1 MKKYAAGGKCGTM
14 SSSFCDTAD
23 AARLEGASKDG
34 VKEVNAKLSAALAE
48 RAKQDALFSSPAP
61 ASASA
66 SALASA
72 SLEQNPQNQAQ
83 QQQQAIVVLPTPAA
97 ANQKYSDIDLI
108 LSGDFEED

>member
-14 SSSFCDTAD
+14 SSSSFSGAE
-23 AARLEGASKDG
+23 AEAASKDG

-61 ASASA
+61 AEA
-66 SALASA
+66 SALAKQ
-72 SLEQNPQNQAQ
+72 EQKQ
-83 QQQQAIVVLPTPAA
+83 QPTQAIVALPAQKPAPA

>member
-14 SSSFCDTAD
+14 SSCSFSGGD
-23 AARLEGASKDG
+23 SNDG

-48 RAKQDALFSSPAP
+48 RAKQDALFSSPDP

-66 SALASA
+66 SGK
-72 SLEQNPQNQAQ
+72 
-83 QQQQAIVVLPTPAA
+83 QQQAIVALPAQKPVPA

-108 LSGDFEED
+108 LSGDFQED

>member
-48 RAKQDALFSSPAP
+48 RAKQDALFSSPVP
-61 ASASA
+61 ASASGK
-66 SALASA
+66 
-72 SLEQNPQNQAQ
+72 QQQKPQNQAQ
-83 QQQQAIVVLPTPAA
+83 QQAIVALPAQKPS

>member
-14 SSSFCDTAD
+14 SSSSFS
-23 AARLEGASKDG
+23 AAEAEGASKDG

-48 RAKQDALFSSPAP
+48 RAKQDALFSLP
-61 ASASA
+61 ASAPA
-66 SALASA
+66 
-72 SLEQNPQNQAQ
+72 QAK
-83 QQQQAIVVLPTPAA
+83 QQQAIVVRPTAPA

>member
-14 SSSFCDTAD
+14 SSSSFSAAD
-23 AARLEGASKDG
+23 AEADSKDG

-48 RAKQDALFSSPAP
+48 RAKQDALFSLP

-66 SALASA
+66 SASA
-72 SLEQNPQNQAQ
+72 PAQAK
-83 QQQQAIVVLPTPAA
+83 QQQAIVALPAQKPS

-108 LSGDFEED
+108 LSGDFP

>member
-14 SSSFCDTAD
+14 SSSSFS
-23 AARLEGASKDG
+23 AAEAEAASNDG

-48 RAKQDALFSSPAP
+48 RAKQDALFSLP
-61 ASASA
+61 ASAPA
-66 SALASA
+66 
-72 SLEQNPQNQAQ
+72 QAK
-83 QQQQAIVVLPTPAA
+83 QQQAIVVLPAQKPAPA

>member
-14 SSSFCDTAD
+14 SSSFSDAEAD
-23 AARLEGASKDG
+23 SKDG

-66 SALASA
+66 S
-72 SLEQNPQNQAQ
+72 EKQ
-83 QQQQAIVVLPTPAA
+83 QKKPTQAIVVLPAQKPAPA
-97 ANQKYSDIDLI
+97 SNQKYSDIDLI
-108 LSGDFEED
+108 LSGDFQED

>member
-14 SSSFCDTAD
+14 SSSFEA
-23 AARLEGASKDG
+23 KDC

-61 ASASA
+61 APASAAASA
-66 SALASA
+66 SGKQKQ
-72 SLEQNPQNQAQ
+72 EPQ
-83 QQQQAIVVLPTPAA
+83 QQQQAIVVRPTAPA

-108 LSGDFEED
+108 LSGDFP

>member
-14 SSSFCDTAD
+14 SSSSFS
-23 AARLEGASKDG
+23 AAEAEGASKDG

-66 SALASA
+66 SALAK
-72 SLEQNPQNQAQ
+72 Q
-83 QQQQAIVVLPTPAA
+83 QQPEKQKQHPAQAIVALPPQKPAPV
-97 ANQKYSDIDLI
+97 ANQKYSDINLI
-108 LSGDFEED
+108 LSGDFQEEED